1 LKVVF
6 VYPDLLLHRPD
17 WEGYFY
23 VGVASLSAVLKEAGH
38 KTSLIHITKPI
49 GKSDFIARVEK
60 ENPAL
65 IGFSISSPMFPFVRK
80 YISWLVEAEAG
91 VPIICGG
98 IHPTIAPEECIKTD
112 GIDMICR
119 GEGEASLTELCQ
131 RLENREDISD
141 ILNLWIKKDG
151 SIIKNPL
158 RPLLDDLDKLPFPDR
173 RIFDYQN
180 LYCERK
186 GMGAFLVARGCPY
199 NCTYCCNHLT
209 RKIYGSEGKPV
220 RFRSVD
226 NIILEV
232 KQVLQDYPFIKKLI
246 FDDDILFLKEAWAEE
261 FAEKYS
267 QEIGLPFI
275 CNARANLISPAIV
288 NLLKKAGCFHV
299 KFGLE
304 SGNENIANNVLNRH
318 LTNEQIKRA
327 FAMCKKAGLI
337 TESFNMVGIPYE
349 TPSTVLDTIK
359 LNAVIGV
366 DKMQVSIFQPYQG
379 TKLGELCREQGF
391 MAAGDLEP
399 DWFLCS
405 ILKLNTITP
414 RQILMF
420 RDYFKIL
427 VRYYQGLGKLPGP
440 ISRSCIKFSD
450 KLLSFAPFAKV
461 LNAMYV
467 PLNYLFRKLQLLKTK
482 VKAAKCKTP
491 RYSRRCATKE

>member
-1 LKVVF
+1 MKVAF
-6 VYPDLLLHRPD
+6 VYPDFLLHRPD
-17 WEGYFY
+17 WPGYFY

-38 KTSLIHITKPI
+38 ETSLIHITKLI
-49 GKSDFIARVEK
+49 SKSDFIERIEK

-80 YISWLVEAEAG
+80 YISWLVEAEVG

-98 IHPTIAPEECIKTD
+98 IHPTIAPEECIKTE
-112 GIDMICR
+112 GIDIICR
-119 GEGEASLTELCQ
+119 GEGEAPLTELCQ
-131 RLENREDISD
+131 RLENGDDIGD

-173 RIFDYQN
+173 SIFNYQN

-199 NCTYCCNHLT
+199 SCTYCCNHLT
-209 RKIYGSEGKPV
+209 RKIYGSEGKPI
-220 RFRSVD
+220 RFRSAD
-226 NIILEV
+226 NIISEV
-232 KQVLQDYPFIKKLI
+232 KQVLQEYPFIKKLI
-246 FDDDILFLKEAWAEE
+246 FDDDILFLKRTWAEE

-275 CNARANLISPAIV
+275 CNARANLINPTIV
-288 NLLKKAGCFHV
+288 NLLKKAGCYHV

-304 SGNENIANNVLNRH
+304 SGNKYISNKILNRH
-318 LTNEQIKRA
+318 LTNEQIKKA

-337 TESFNMVGIPYE
+337 TESFNMVGGPYE
-349 TPSTVLDTIK
+349 TPRAILDTIK

-379 TKLGELCREQGF
+379 TKLGALCREQGF
-391 MAAGDLEP
+391 LMARDLEP
-399 DWFLCS
+399 DWYLCS

-414 RQILMF
+414 SQILMF

-427 VRYYQGLGKLPGP
+427 VRYYQTIRKIPGKT
-440 ISRSCIKFSD
+440 SNVVIKFSD
-450 KLLSFAPFAKV
+450 KFLSYGLVSNV
-461 LNAMYV
+461 LNVVYI
-467 PLNYLFRKLQLLKTK
+467 PLNSLFRKLQHLKI
-482 VKAAKCKTP
+482 KARIVKCKLAI
-491 RYSRRCATKE
+491 RLQRSVAK